1 MKYTTVLPVANSCTL
16 ALASINLKRI
26 HASFQACWP
35 VRMQPGA
42 TCEQQNEHWPV
53 TLKHL
58 GTLVLAFSLLGCAQD
73 SKVTVL
79 KLGHALDTG
88 HAVHKG
94 MVHMAERLE
103 HYSNG
108 TMKIEIYPSS
118 QLGDEREL
126 VELLQIGS
134 LAMTK
139 VSSSPLESFVPEMKV
154 FSLPYVF
161 RDQDHFKKV
170 LASDVGKAM
179 LLEPEKVRL
188 RGLGYYDAGSRSF
201 YTTKK
206 PIHTPADLA
215 GLKIRVQKSQTS
227 VEMIAAMGGA
237 ATPIAWGELYTALQ
251 QGVVDGA
258 ENNPPSLYLSR
269 QHEVSKYYTLDE
281 HTYVPDILLM
291 SLKIW
296 DDLTEQQQQW
306 LQQAVDDSTV
316 FQGELWQQAS
326 DEALAAIEASGVEII
341 RPDKQPFMD
350 AVVNMKAS
358 YKGTPVG
365 DVLAAI
371 EAQ

>member
-1 MKYTTVLPVANSCTL
+1 MRNPTIRSWRFVLILLSALLTSC
-16 ALASINLKRI
+16 AGQS
-26 HASFQACWP
+26 
-35 VRMQPGA
+35 
-42 TCEQQNEHWPV
+42 EV
-53 TLKHL
+53 TI
-58 GTLVLAFSLLGCAQD
+58 
-73 SKVTVL
+73 L

-103 HYSNG
+103 VYSG
-108 TMKIEIYPSS
+108 GKMKIEIYPSG
-118 QLGDEREL
+118 QLGSERQL

-161 RDQDHFKKV
+161 RDHAHFRKALDSEV
-170 LASDVGKAM
+170 GQSLLLA
-179 LLEPEKVRL
+179 PEKVRL

-201 YTTKK
+201 YTTDK
-206 PIHTPADLA
+206 PVNSPADLK

-227 VEMIAAMGGA
+227 VDMIAAMGGA
-237 ATPIAWGELYTALQ
+237 ATPISWGELYTALQ

-269 QHEVSKYYTLDE
+269 QYEVSRYYSLDE
-281 HTYVPDILLM
+281 HTFVPDILLM
-291 SLKIW
+291 SLHIW
-296 DDLTEQQQQW
+296 NTLTEQEQGW
-306 LQQAVDDSTV
+306 LQQAVADSVV
-316 FQGELWQQAS
+316 FQGQLWQQAS

-350 AVVNMKAS
+350 AVVEMKAA

-365 DVLAAI
+365 DMLNAI
-371 EAQ
+371 NAL

>member
-1 MKYTTVLPVANSCTL
+1 M
-16 ALASINLKRI
+16 SINPLSMK
-26 HASFQACWP
+26 
-35 VRMQPGA
+35 
-42 TCEQQNEHWPV
+42 HWSTAAV
-53 TLKHL
+53 TLL
-58 GTLVLAFSLLGCAQD
+58 LLGCG
-73 SKVTVL
+73 KFTGVTTL

-88 HAVHKG
+88 HSVHKG

-103 HYSNG
+103 YYSNG
-108 TMKIEIYPSS
+108 TMKIEIYPSG

-139 VSSSPLESFVPEMKV
+139 VSSSTLESFVPQMKV

-161 RDQDHFKKV
+161 RDQAHFKSV
-170 LASDVGKAM
+170 LASDTGKSL

-188 RGLGYYDAGSRSF
+188 RGMGYYDAGSRSF

-206 PIHTPADLA
+206 AIHSPADLA

-227 VEMIAAMGGA
+227 VEMIAAMGGS

-296 DDLTEQQQQW
+296 EDLTEEQQGW

-316 FQGELWQQAS
+316 YQGELWEQAS
-326 DEALAAIEASGVEII
+326 EEALAAIAASGVEII
-341 RPDKQPFMD
+341 RPDKQPFMQ
-350 AVVNMKAS
+350 VVAGMKAA
-358 YKGTPVG
+358 YQGTPVG
-365 DVLAAI
+365 DVLDAI